1 MRREN
6 HEEAVDGH
14 SVVTLSTLFVFCSVE
29 QNSNPEFQTTKQK
42 LLHDNVQNEIGQD

>member
-6 HEEAVDGH
+6 QEEGADGH

-29 QNSNPEFQTTKQK
+29 HNSIPELQWTKQK
-42 LLHDNVQNEIGQD
+42 LLHDNVQNEIGRD